1 MNLRNYGGGYGNQW
15 APQGPA
21 QWAEP
26 QQWGPQGC
34 IVIVP
39 SLCACAQKLNY
50 SVELY
55 IGYNY

>member
-26 QQWGPQGC
+26 QWGPQGC
-34 IVIVP
+34 TNCSTINIMCMCTEV
-39 SLCACAQKLNY
+39 KF
-50 SVELY
+50 Y
-55 IGYNY
+55 IC